1 MSEYR
6 ASELGHQAIYRMTTS
21 YQIPFIGHQAIH
33 QVVGPLRVAELNI
46 AVARTAKSPLRATAL
61 VGQYARSARLKDMSK
76 PLYLSEVHSH
86 AIYQV
91 KVAARMADLA
101 VIVLQSQIDRDIRPT
116 PGGLQQKR
124 IY

>member
-6 ASELGHQAIYRMTTS
+6 ASEIGHQAIYRMTTS
-21 YQIPFIGHQAIH
+21 YTIAELGHQAIY
-33 QVVGPLRVAELNI
+33 QPVGPARIAEINIMAARV
-46 AVARTAKSPLRATAL
+46 VKSPIRATAL
-61 VGQYARSARLKDMSK
+61 VAQYARSARLKDMTK
-76 PLYLSEVHSH
+76 PLYLSEVRHQ

-91 KVAARMADLA
+91 RTAARLNDLA
-101 VIVLQSQIDRDIRPT
+101 VIVLQSQKDRQIRPT

>member
-33 QVVGPLRVAELNI
+33 QVVGPLRVSELNFV
-46 AVARTAKSPLRATAL
+46 VARASKSPMRLTEL
-61 VGQYARSARLKDMSK
+61 VGQYARSARLKDMTK

-86 AIYQV
+86 AIYRV
-91 KVAARMADLA
+91 RVSTRMCDLA
-101 VIVLQSQIDRDIRPT
+101 VIVLKSQKDREIRPT